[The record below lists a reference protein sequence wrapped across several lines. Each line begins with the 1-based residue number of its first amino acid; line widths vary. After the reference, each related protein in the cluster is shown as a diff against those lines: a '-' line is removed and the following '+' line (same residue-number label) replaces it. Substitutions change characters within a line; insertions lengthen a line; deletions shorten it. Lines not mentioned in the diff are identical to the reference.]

1 MKFVRTQGFVSF
13 CTGVSQLCHFMQA
26 VVDLPDE
33 IRRVMPFKRL
43 ILTDFKCELTRL
55 AKKKE
60 LKAALEESGQQPCSS
75 GNHVTGSYLHPRAE
89 EQLLGYTNA
98 FVCLHKSAFVTT

>member
-1 MKFVRTQGFVSF
+1 MW
-13 CTGVSQLCHFMQA
+13 QA
-26 VVDLPDE
+26 VIDRPDE

-60 LKAALEESGQQPCSS
+60 LSAALKESGEGLMHVLQMVYRSS
-75 GNHVTGSYLHPRAE
+75 
-89 EQLLGYTNA
+89 
-98 FVCLHKSAFVTT
+98 SA

>member
-1 MKFVRTQGFVSF
+1 
-13 CTGVSQLCHFMQA
+13 MQA

-60 LKAALEESGQQPCSS
+60 LKAALEESGQPPCSI
-75 GNHVTGSYLHPRAE
+75 GNHAIGSCLHAWAE
-89 EQLLGYTNA
+89 DHLLGYT
-98 FVCLHKSAFVTT
+98 KSICSLT